1 MESKTNAN
9 GASDQP
15 IVMRLSR
22 IEARNLQWKCLSMLH
37 FMEHV
42 EEKKGATWEEVVHFL
57 GVGAVVC
64 KLVSD
69 ELDKQYKRTFM
80 YENEVVSEQVVN
92 DYTEQEK
99 DNLPTSNDLKSRW
112 MRAWDFC
119 GRQIALGPEYEAA
132 MDIAVVLKSVRDRG
146 MLDDP
151 RPACVAGPISSEYLA
166 KMGFKERA
174 PDFWVCESCQVE
186 LKCIFPDKDPQWYVQ
201 GADIGTAGP
210 KDQEQV
216 EQFMKLL
223 GLLPF

>member
-1 MESKTNAN
+1 MSETNE
-9 GASDQP
+9 ASVQSV
-15 IVMRLSR
+15 VMRLSR
-22 IEARNLQWKCLSMLH
+22 DEARSLQWKCLSVLH
-37 FMEHV
+37 FLENV
-42 EEKKGATWEEVVHFL
+42 EDRKSATHEEIVHFL
-57 GVGAVVC
+57 GRGAEVC

-80 YENEVVSEQVVN
+80 YENEVVSEQVVS
-92 DYTEQEK
+92 DYTENEK
-99 DNLPTSNDLKSRW
+99 DGLPTGNDLKSRW
-112 MRAWDFC
+112 VRAWDFC

-132 MDIAVVLKSVRDRG
+132 IDIAVVLKSVRDRG
-146 MLDDP
+146 ILDDP
-151 RPACVAGPISSEYLA
+151 KPAYVAGPISSEYLA